1 MSQHLSGAMED
12 CSIVRGWQL
21 RMLCRQRC
29 CVSTSRRMFGS
40 LCPCN
45 VRLHLIMHRTIRLMP
60 SFQHSVAVLPF
71 RCYTNSV
78 SAIWI
83 TLLTLKNLLCRCRC
97 HLPLCRNCH
106 SVASRIESYF
116 CHSAVGGQPISVVV
130 SSSLWIRKDV
140 SSISVLT
147 RNCNG
152 SYETEER
159 QRYNGTARHNE
170 MEKWQRR
177 NGNGRMA
184 TEWWKPGITGYIRP
198 LTLTLTLNVALVR

>member
-1 MSQHLSGAMED
+1 
-12 CSIVRGWQL
+12 
-21 RMLCRQRC
+21 
-29 CVSTSRRMFGS
+29 VSMSRRMFGS

-116 CHSAVGGQPISVVV
+116 CHSAVGGQPISIVV

-152 SYETEER
+152 SYETEEW
-159 QRYNGTARHNE
+159 QRYNGTAQRNGE
-170 MEKWQRR
+170 MATAKRQRQ
-177 NGNGRMA
+177 NGNGMVETRHNGLYQ
-184 TEWWKPGITGYIRP
+184 TPNTNPNTKCSTSP
-198 LTLTLTLNVALVR
+198 LVRRIIKCNHVMSIDLLWHLRNYHNKSIIT